1 MVLMEG
7 RMKNRMLVTVFSAL
21 GIMSLNA
28 CATTGDF
35 ADNLNPY
42 SDGNKVSTEYG
53 GERNTNALGGGSG
66 AGKEADNA
74 RHALEVLGTYRK
86 AQTPEPAYPV
96 IQPAE
101 VRLMWIP
108 DHLNAVGDLV
118 PAHYYYLRVLPDRPA
133 VTDAFEIERQLDLT
147 RSGSALSSSGNLGT
161 SGDGESTPWVY
172 KEVK

>member
-1 MVLMEG
+1 
-7 RMKNRMLVTVFSAL
+7 MKNNRIVKLICLSSLSVLGACSAANTV
-21 GIMSLNA
+21 
-28 CATTGDF
+28 

-42 SDGNKVSTEYG
+42 ADGNQVPAEYG
-53 GERNTNALGGGSG
+53 GERNTNALGGGG
-66 AGKEADNA
+66 AGGKDADNA

-86 AQTPEPAYPV
+86 AQAPEPAYPV

-147 RSGSALSSSGNLGT
+147 QSGAALSSSQGNLGT
-161 SGDGESTPWVY
+161 GAAGGATPWVY
-172 KEVK
+172 KEAK

>member
-1 MVLMEG
+1 
-7 RMKNRMLVTVFSAL
+7 MKNKICLTFIGAASILTM
-21 GIMSLNA
+21 NA
-28 CATTGDF
+28 CSSVGNF

-53 GERNTNALGGGSG
+53 GERNTNAIAGGGA

-86 AQTPEPAYPV
+86 AQAPEPAYPV
-96 IQPAE
+96 MQPAE

-147 RSGSALSSSGNLGT
+147 QSGAALSSSGGSNLGT
-161 SGDGESTPWVY
+161 AGAGGSTPWVY
-172 KEVK
+172 KEAK

>member
-1 MVLMEG
+1 
-7 RMKNRMLVTVFSAL
+7 MKNKIYKTILGALSVYFLSAC
-21 GIMSLNA
+21 SSV
-28 CATTGDF
+28 GDF

-53 GERNTNALGGGSG
+53 GERNTNAIAGGGA

-86 AQTPEPAYPV
+86 AQAPEPAYPV
-96 IQPAE
+96 MQPAE

-147 RSGSALSSSGNLGT
+147 QSGSALGSSGNLGT
-161 SGDGESTPWVY
+161 GGAGGATPWVY
-172 KEVK
+172 KESK

>member
-1 MVLMEG
+1 
-7 RMKNRMLVTVFSAL
+7 MKNKMIVTVFGAL
-21 GIMSLNA
+21 GICTLNA
-28 CATTGDF
+28 CSSVGNF

-53 GERNTNALGGGSG
+53 GERNTNAIAGGGA

-86 AQTPEPAYPV
+86 AQAPEPAYPV

-118 PAHYYYLRVLPDRPA
+118 PSHYYYLRVLPDRPA

-147 RSGSALSSSGNLGT
+147 QSGNALSSSGNLGT
-161 SGDGESTPWVY
+161 GGAGGSTPWVY
-172 KEVK
+172 KEAK

>member
-1 MVLMEG
+1 M
-7 RMKNRMLVTVFSAL
+7 NRKLYLILL
-21 GIMSLNA
+21 GSLSVYSLSA
-28 CATTGDF
+28 CATTGNI

-42 SDGNKVSTEYG
+42 SDGNQVAEDFG
-53 GERNTNALGGGSG
+53 GQRNTNALGGGGASG
-66 AGKEADNA
+66 KGAENA

-86 AQTPEPAYPV
+86 ASAPEPAYPV

-147 RSGSALSSSGNLGT
+147 QSGSALSSSDNLGA
-161 SGDGESTPWVY
+161 GGGGGATPWVY
-172 KEVK
+172 KEAK